1 MCNEKSLQIP
11 KGQLED
17 VNLRRTENVMAK
29 RQGLKEIT
37 KEVTLLLLPL
47 VV

>member
-1 MCNEKSLQIP
+1 MFKCFLMCNEKSLQIP

-29 RQGLKEIT
+29 RQGLKD
-37 KEVTLLLLPL
+37 L
-47 VV
+47 